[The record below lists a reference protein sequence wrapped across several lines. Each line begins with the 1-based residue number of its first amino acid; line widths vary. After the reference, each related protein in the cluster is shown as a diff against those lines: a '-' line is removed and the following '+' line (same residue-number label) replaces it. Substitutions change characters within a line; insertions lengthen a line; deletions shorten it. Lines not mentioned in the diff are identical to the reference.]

1 MACFVFF
8 FLSQPSISCFK
19 CMHAWIK
26 APYAEWC
33 DPECPVLT
41 WKSTIR
47 IINVPALH
55 GYMDSSQAGAGRD
68 KRQREWG
75 WRRRKKGGE
84 LRTPLQA
91 SEQVWTVLLRL
102 VRSLHSARQPRES
115 ELSLLQRCTNIKLQW
130 IILEVALWVLD
141 WTSVTGSSAVSPN
154 AARRAECWICH
165 RWKGGERQAEARCT
179 EQRGKVR
186 QARAVRWGFVSKILV
201 PHGNEVVHNV

>member
-1 MACFVFF
+1 MACFVFV

-130 IILEVALWVLD
+130 IILEVALWVLFFFP
-141 WTSVTGSSAVSPN
+141 SQAVTLDIGD
-154 AARRAECWICH
+154 
-165 RWKGGERQAEARCT
+165 RQFCCASKRCT
-179 EQRGKVR
+179 ESWVLDMPQVKRW
-186 QARAVRWGFVSKILV
+186 RAAGCGPV
-201 PHGNEVVHNV
+201 HGAER